1 MAKIAEE
8 IPSFLSFL
16 DKLLT
21 KIKHRQH
28 YQHYIIML
36 AYSDKKVFGKIFF
49 QNYARTSELR

>member
-28 YQHYIIML
+28 HIIML